1 MVRKSEEKW
10 EPLDSLGVSGET
22 VAKNIR
28 RMRLERGLA
37 FTEVAERL
45 QLLGRDIPTWGLR
58 KIESGGRRVDVD
70 DLVSIAVVLRTSPT
84 SLLMPGIDQV
94 GPTDRVAIMNTGP
107 APEAND
113 VWHWLTAERFI
124 DPAVGY
130 LEFGSRSW
138 PRWVLAEVEKMV
150 GRTPEERAQIRKDV
164 AEDLGMS

>member
-1 MVRKSEEKW
+1 MARKSEEKW

-37 FTEVAERL
+37 FTEVAEQL
-45 QLLGRDIPTWGLR
+45 SLLGRDIPTWGLR

-70 DLVSIAVVLRTSPT
+70 DLVAIAVVLRTSPA

-94 GPTDRVAIMNTGP
+94 GPTDRVAIMNAGP
-107 APEAND
+107 VADAND
-113 VWHWLTAERFI
+113 VWAWLTAQRFI
-124 DPAVGY
+124 DSAVGY

-138 PRWVLAEVEKMV
+138 PRWVLVDVERMV
-150 GRTPEERAQIRKDV
+150 GRTPEERAQIRKDI
-164 AEDLGMS
+164 ESDLGMS